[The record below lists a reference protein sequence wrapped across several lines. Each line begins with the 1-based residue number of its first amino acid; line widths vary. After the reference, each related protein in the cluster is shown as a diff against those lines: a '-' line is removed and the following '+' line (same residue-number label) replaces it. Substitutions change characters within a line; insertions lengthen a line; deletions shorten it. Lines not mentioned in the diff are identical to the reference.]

1 MVQIWTKL
9 VHIWMFWGYFV
20 NNLDFSFKGVE
31 ISMVCRGWVV
41 KVLVGIVGMVIM
53 MIGMVGRLKLV
64 DLCTKA
70 GRLTAHGNFFPK
82 MEKDSRNHPL

>member
-20 NNLDFSFKGVE
+20 NNLDFDFKIVE

-41 KVLVGIVGMVIM
+41 KVLGRMAGMVM
-53 MIGMVGRLKLV
+53 LMIGMVGRLKLV
-64 DLCTKA
+64 GLCTKA
-70 GRLTAHGNFFPK
+70 GRLTAHGNFLPK
-82 MEKDSRNHPL
+82 MEINSRNHPV

>member
-1 MVQIWTKL
+1 
-9 VHIWMFWGYFV
+9 MFWGYFV
-20 NNLDFSFKGVE
+20 NNLDFSFKDVE
-31 ISMVCRGWVV
+31 ISMVCRGWMV
-41 KVLVGIVGMVIM
+41 KVLVRMALIILV

-64 DLCTKA
+64 GLCTKA